1 MWPAAKA
8 VLVAASPVA
17 MVKAAPTVSMLYILM
32 NTFMFENYLGSILRT
47 L

>member
-17 MVKAAPTVSMLYILM
+17 MVKAAPTVPMLYSFM
-32 NTFMFENYLGSILRT
+32 NTFMFEKYLGSLLST